1 MWWNLGNWI
10 RINPSWYLIIVLVNP
25 WLDLWFWVRINPTW
39 DLLIMWW
46 HLWCFIWI
54 DPWLDLG
61 YGVRVYPCWNLGWLN
76 ICLFLVIVSWSLVI
90 VCWSLVRSRSLI
102 VVVASGSCLLI
113 SIPFILVLFV
123 SSFFTL
129 IRFIL
134 FPNLIISETKRLS
147 FTSPSI
153 SWIAISIIFSVFDI
167 ITVIIAI
174 GCIDILASSSSLGQW
189 AGQNCWK
196 DQRKEFHL
204 FSII

>member
-1 MWWNLGNWI
+1 MIVVVVVIMRIDPCGDLSNWIRIYPCWNCSWFSRWFPIFSKFHINFIRSSKWKIWRASKPALIIMWWNLGNWI
-10 RINPSWYLIIVLVNP
+10 RIDPSWYLIIVLVNP

-113 SIPFILVLFV
+113 SIPFILIFFV
-123 SSFFTL
+123 SSFFT
-129 IRFIL
+129 
-134 FPNLIISETKRLS
+134 
-147 FTSPSI
+147 
-153 SWIAISIIFSVFDI
+153 
-167 ITVIIAI
+167 
-174 GCIDILASSSSLGQW
+174 
-189 AGQNCWK
+189 
-196 DQRKEFHL
+196 
-204 FSII
+204 